1 MDDQALL
8 RYSRH
13 IFLPEIDI
21 DGQEKLC
28 AARILIIGVGGLGS
42 SCIYYLAASGI
53 GQLVL
58 YDGDRVEMSNLQRQI
73 VHTPE
78 RIGHNKACSAYTQ
91 LHAFNPETRIE
102 VHPKNITA
110 QDLRENVPA
119 CDVVIDCSDNFNTR
133 YLVNAACV
141 QYQKP
146 LVSGAAVRFSGQLS
160 VFDFREFATSGCYH
174 CLFPQAD
181 HYAEQDLD
189 EMRCINAGVFA
200 PLVGQ
205 IGTMQAGEALKL
217 ILGIPSPLK
226 ENLFVLDGLTM
237 QSRLVK
243 RQRDPD
249 CPVCRSLSHL

>member
-21 DGQEKLC
+21 DGQEKLN
-28 AARILIIGVGGLGS
+28 AARVLIIGLGGLGS
-42 SCIYYLAASGI
+42 SCSYYLAASGI
-53 GQLVL
+53 GHLVL
-58 YDGDRVEMSNLQRQI
+58 YDGDAVDISNLQRQI
-73 VHTPE
+73 VHMPE
-78 RIGHNKACSAYTQ
+78 RIGQNKAYSACTQ
-91 LHAFNPETRIE
+91 LQAFNPDIQID
-102 VHPKNITA
+102 VHPTHI
-110 QDLRENVPA
+110 QSEDLAKQVPL
-119 CDVVIDCSDNFNTR
+119 CDVVLDCSDNFKTR

-160 VFDFREFATSGCYH
+160 IFDFREFATSGCYH
-174 CLFPQAD
+174 CLFPQD
-181 HYAEQDLD
+181 DQYAEHDLD

-217 ILGIPSPLK
+217 ILGLPSPLK

-243 RQRDPD
+243 RQRDPH
-249 CPVCRSLSHL
+249 CPICQS